1 MAERFRPRAWRLP
14 SGESEPLGTDPANSP
29 ENYEFCSTMRIK
41 RRMVGEL
48 GQNEPGANLAC
59 QAGGPRD
66 AEVAG
71 ASPAR
76 AGGPLLQIVAGSR
89 PQTTATVFLGGGG
102 LFQEGLTS
110 ILGDTDFRIV
120 AAARKAEEITLTL
133 SQDQRLLLIVDAGDD
148 LSFAAGEIERF
159 KGRFPAARVAVL
171 TDADQIRN
179 LLTLF
184 RAGAH
189 ACFARGVTRDVL
201 LKSLEL
207 VVLGETFLLPG
218 VLPLVPDARESAA
231 ATAPAPN
238 KGTTLSAQEK
248 CVLRCL
254 AEGHSN
260 KVIANK
266 IDIAVATVKVHVN
279 SIFRKI
285 GTSNRTQAAIWARTN
300 IPQEEPAENR
310 AILPAPALAPA
321 APLEDKGATEAA
333 ATVSPPAAAPR
344 RLCELHAGPALKERP
359 GRPASVERG
368 ACGSKQEGKTGVR
381 RQSFDEEL
389 DRRAQRRLAEE
400 EERHAEF
407 VARTNHLRELRKARE
422 DAERKTADCASAKLS
437 AVPDEIP
444 ALMPLKTSSASPDE
458 RGSQHPGIGLA

>member
-1 MAERFRPRAWRLP
+1 
-14 SGESEPLGTDPANSP
+14 
-29 ENYEFCSTMRIK
+29 
-41 RRMVGEL
+41 VGEL
-48 GQNEPGANLAC
+48 GQNEPGASLAC
-59 QAGGPRD
+59 QAGKPQD
-66 AEVAG
+66 VEVTG

-76 AGGPLLQIVAGSR
+76 ADRAQLQIVAGSR
-89 PQTTATVFLGGGG
+89 VQRTAAVFLGRGG

-110 ILGDTDFRIV
+110 ILSDTDFRVV
-120 AAARKAEEITLTL
+120 ASACKAEEIALTL

-148 LSFAAGEIERF
+148 LNFAAGEIERF
-159 KGRFPAARVAVL
+159 KGRYPAARVAVL

-218 VLPLVPDARESAA
+218 VLPLVCDPRESAA
-231 ATAPAPN
+231 AAAPAPN
-238 KGTTLSAQEK
+238 KGATLSAQEK

-285 GTSNRTQAAIWARTN
+285 GTSNRTQAAIWARNN
-300 IPQEEPAENR
+300 ISQEEPAEDR
-310 AILPAPALAPA
+310 SALPLHAAATPAPAV
-321 APLEDKGATEAA
+321 EA
-333 ATVSPPAAAPR
+333 ATVVMAAVEAAVPPLDAAPR
-344 RLCELHAGPALKERP
+344 PPCEMLAQSALKEK
-359 GRPASVERG
+359 PARAVPVERS
-368 ACGSKQEGKTGVR
+368 ACGSKQEPLGKACAKR
-381 RQSFDEEL
+381 HPFDEEL
-389 DRRAQRRLAEE
+389 DRRAQRRLAEQ

-407 VARTNHLRELRKARE
+407 VAKTNHLRELRKARE
-422 DAERKTADCASAKLS
+422 AAERKTMECASAEIS
-437 AVPDEIP
+437 AEPEQMP
-444 ALMPLKTSSASPDE
+444 ALIPLKPSSASADE
-458 RGSQHPGIGLA
+458 RGSQRPGIRLA

>member
-1 MAERFRPRAWRLP
+1 
-14 SGESEPLGTDPANSP
+14 
-29 ENYEFCSTMRIK
+29 
-41 RRMVGEL
+41 VGEL
-48 GQNEPGANLAC
+48 GQNEPGASLAC
-59 QAGGPRD
+59 QAGKPQD
-66 AEVAG
+66 AEVTG

-76 AGGPLLQIVAGSR
+76 ADGAQLQIVAGLR
-89 PQTTATVFLGGGG
+89 PQRTATVFLGRGG

-110 ILGDTDFRIV
+110 ILSDTDFRIV
-120 AAARKAEEITLTL
+120 ASACKAEEIALTL

-148 LSFAAGEIERF
+148 LNFAAGEIERF
-159 KGRFPAARVAVL
+159 KGRYPSARVAVL

-184 RAGAH
+184 RGGAH

-218 VLPLVPDARESAA
+218 VLPLVRDPRESAA
-231 ATAPAPN
+231 AAAPAPN
-238 KGTTLSAQEK
+238 KGATLSAQEK

-285 GTSNRTQAAIWARTN
+285 GTSNRTQAAIWARNN
-300 IPQEEPAENR
+300 IPQEEPAEDR
-310 AILPAPALAPA
+310 AALPAPASDAAATPAPA
-321 APLEDKGATEAA
+321 VEAA
-333 ATVSPPAAAPR
+333 AEAAAVVQAAVEAAIPPPEAAPR
-344 RLCELHAGPALKERP
+344 RPCEMLAQSALKEK
-359 GRPASVERG
+359 PARAVPVERS
-368 ACGSKQEGKTGVR
+368 ACGSKQEPPSKACVR
-381 RQSFDEEL
+381 RHSFDEEL
-389 DRRAQRRLAEE
+389 DRRAQRRLAEQ

-407 VARTNHLRELRKARE
+407 VAKTNHLRELRKARE
-422 DAERKTADCASAKLS
+422 AAERQTMGCASAELS
-437 AVPDEIP
+437 AEPEQMP
-444 ALMPLKTSSASPDE
+444 ALIPLKTSSASADE
-458 RGSQHPGIGLA
+458 RGSQRPGIRLA

>member
-1 MAERFRPRAWRLP
+1 V
-14 SGESEPLGTDPANSP
+14 
-29 ENYEFCSTMRIK
+29 
-41 RRMVGEL
+41 VGEL
-48 GQNEPGANLAC
+48 GQNEPGASLAC
-59 QAGGPRD
+59 QAGKPQD
-66 AEVAG
+66 AEVTR

-76 AGGPLLQIVAGSR
+76 ADGAQLQIVAGLR
-89 PQTTATVFLGGGG
+89 PQRTAAVFLGRGG
-102 LFQEGLTS
+102 LFQEGLIS
-110 ILGDTDFRIV
+110 ILNDTDFRIV
-120 AAARKAEEITLTL
+120 ASACKGEEIALTL

-148 LSFAAGEIERF
+148 LSFAAGEIEHF
-159 KGRFPAARVAVL
+159 KGRYPAARVAVL

-218 VLPLVPDARESAA
+218 VLPLVRDPRESAA
-231 ATAPAPN
+231 AAAPAPN
-238 KGTTLSAQEK
+238 KGATLSAQEK

-285 GTSNRTQAAIWARTN
+285 GTSNRTQAAIWARNN
-300 IPQEEPAENR
+300 IPQEEPAEDR
-310 AILPAPALAPA
+310 AALPAPASDAAAIPAPA
-321 APLEDKGATEAA
+321 VEAA
-333 ATVSPPAAAPR
+333 AVVAAVEAAIPPPEAAPR
-344 RLCELHAGPALKERP
+344 RPCEMLAQSALKEKLARAVP
-359 GRPASVERG
+359 MERS
-368 ACGSKQEGKTGVR
+368 ACGLKQEPPSNAGVR
-381 RQSFDEEL
+381 RHSFDEEL
-389 DRRAQRRLAEE
+389 DRRAQRRLAEQ

-407 VARTNHLRELRKARE
+407 VAKTNHLRELRKARE
-422 DAERKTADCASAKLS
+422 AAERQTMGCASAELS
-437 AVPDEIP
+437 AEPEQMP
-444 ALMPLKTSSASPDE
+444 ALIPLKTSSASADE
-458 RGSQHPGIGLA
+458 RGSQRPGIRLA

>member
-1 MAERFRPRAWRLP
+1 
-14 SGESEPLGTDPANSP
+14 
-29 ENYEFCSTMRIK
+29 
-41 RRMVGEL
+41 VGEL
-48 GQNEPGANLAC
+48 GQNEPGASLAC
-59 QAGGPRD
+59 QAGKPQD
-66 AEVAG
+66 AEVTG

-76 AGGPLLQIVAGSR
+76 ADGPQLQIVAGLR
-89 PQTTATVFLGGGG
+89 PQRTAAVFLGRGG

-110 ILGDTDFRIV
+110 ILSETDFHII
-120 AAARKAEEITLTL
+120 ASACKAEEIALTL

-148 LSFAAGEIERF
+148 LNFAAGEIERF
-159 KGRFPAARVAVL
+159 KGRYPAARVAVL

-189 ACFARGVTRDVL
+189 ACFARGVTGDVL

-218 VLPLVPDARESAA
+218 VLPLVRDPGESAA
-231 ATAPAPN
+231 AAAPAPN
-238 KGTTLSAQEK
+238 KGATLSAQEK

-285 GTSNRTQAAIWARTN
+285 GTSNRTQAAIWARNN
-300 IPQEEPAENR
+300 IPQEEPAEDR
-310 AILPAPALAPA
+310 AALPAPASDAAATPAPA
-321 APLEDKGATEAA
+321 VEAA
-333 ATVSPPAAAPR
+333 AAEAAAADAAAVVAAAVEAAIPPPEAAPR
-344 RLCELHAGPALKERP
+344 RPCEMLAQSALKEK
-359 GRPASVERG
+359 PARAVPVERS
-368 ACGSKQEGKTGVR
+368 ACGSKQEPPSKAGVKR
-381 RQSFDEEL
+381 HSFDEEL
-389 DRRAQRRLAEE
+389 DRRAQRRLAEQ

-407 VARTNHLRELRKARE
+407 LAKTNHLRELRKARE
-422 DAERKTADCASAKLS
+422 AAERKTMGCASAELS
-437 AVPDEIP
+437 AEPEQMP
-444 ALMPLKTSSASPDE
+444 ALIPLKTSSASADE
-458 RGSQHPGIGLA
+458 RGSQRPGIRLA

>member
-1 MAERFRPRAWRLP
+1 
-14 SGESEPLGTDPANSP
+14 
-29 ENYEFCSTMRIK
+29 
-41 RRMVGEL
+41 VGEL
-48 GQNEPGANLAC
+48 GQNEPGASLAC
-59 QAGGPRD
+59 QAGKPQD
-66 AEVAG
+66 AEMTG

-76 AGGPLLQIVAGSR
+76 ADGAQLQIVAGLR
-89 PQTTATVFLGGGG
+89 PQRTAAVFLGRGG

-110 ILGDTDFRIV
+110 ILSDTDFRIV
-120 AAARKAEEITLTL
+120 ASACKAEEIALTL

-148 LSFAAGEIERF
+148 LNFAAGEIERF
-159 KGRFPAARVAVL
+159 KGRYPAARVAVL

-218 VLPLVPDARESAA
+218 VLPLVHDPRESAA
-231 ATAPAPN
+231 AAAPAPH
-238 KGTTLSAQEK
+238 KGATLSAQEK

-285 GTSNRTQAAIWARTN
+285 GTSNRTQAAIWARNN
-300 IPQEEPAENR
+300 IPQEEPAEDR
-310 AILPAPALAPA
+310 AALPVPASDAAATPAPAV
-321 APLEDKGATEAA
+321 EAA
-333 ATVSPPAAAPR
+333 AVVAAAVEAAIPPPEAAPR
-344 RLCELHAGPALKERP
+344 RPCEMLAQSALPEKPARAVP
-359 GRPASVERG
+359 VERS
-368 ACGSKQEGKTGVR
+368 ACGSKQEPPSKAGVR
-381 RQSFDEEL
+381 RHSFDEEL
-389 DRRAQRRLAEE
+389 DRRAQRRLAEQ

-407 VARTNHLRELRKARE
+407 VAKTNHLRELRRARE
-422 DAERKTADCASAKLS
+422 AAESKTMGCASAELS
-437 AVPDEIP
+437 AEPEQMP
-444 ALMPLKTSSASPDE
+444 ALIPLKPSSASADE
-458 RGSQHPGIGLA
+458 RGSQRPGIRLA